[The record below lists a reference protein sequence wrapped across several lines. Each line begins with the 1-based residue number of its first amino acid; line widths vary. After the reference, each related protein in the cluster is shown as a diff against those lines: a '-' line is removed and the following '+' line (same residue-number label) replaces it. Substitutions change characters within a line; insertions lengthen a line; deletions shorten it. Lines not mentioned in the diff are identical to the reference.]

1 MRVLFLLEMMIIFK
15 GGSRLQAESVIM
27 ISLISSL
34 SDKNFINSEQE
45 ISLQIS
51 SVLQNLGKS
60 EKTEQGV
67 VRV

>member
-1 MRVLFLLEMMIIFK
+1 MMIIFK

>member
-1 MRVLFLLEMMIIFK
+1 MMIIFK

-27 ISLISSL
+27 MSLNTSL

>member
-27 ISLISSL
+27 MSLNTSL